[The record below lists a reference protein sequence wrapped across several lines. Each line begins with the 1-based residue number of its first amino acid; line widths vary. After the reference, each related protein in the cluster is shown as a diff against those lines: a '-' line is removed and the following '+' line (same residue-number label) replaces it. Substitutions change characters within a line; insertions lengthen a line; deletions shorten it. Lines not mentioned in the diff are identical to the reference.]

1 MKYSDKKA
9 GVNDLRFKAEA
20 FLKSKSVK
28 TDAAF
33 SESEML
39 KLIYE
44 LEVHQIEIEMQNERL
59 LEAIGQAETAKRQS
73 DIESWKFSEL
83 YNSAPLGF
91 FTLDRSGEICSVNQ
105 YGLQMLGKQLSQI
118 KNSLFGFY
126 IAESSKPDFN
136 QFLER
141 IFLRKTKEIC
151 EVTFYVNDRVPFYF
165 LLTGIVIEKSE
176 LCLVNMIDIT
186 VIKESEEELR
196 TNNMRMDL
204 AMQGGKM
211 AWWEMD
217 IPTGNVTF
225 SNQKAEMLGYPPD
238 KFKHYTDFTDLVHP
252 EDYPKIMNA
261 MKGHFEG
268 VYDKYETEYRILAKS
283 GEYLWFNDY
292 GSVVKKDA
300 GGKPLICS
308 GFVYNIT
315 EQKKVKDRLFYINK
329 AVESSS
335 NAIGIS
341 DALGNHFYQNKALSE
356 LFGYETAEDMAKAGG
371 GQAVIKDPEVVKE
384 MFGSIMDGNSWCGE
398 LEMVTKNGRVFPA
411 YEQADAIKDSNGNII
426 GFIGVVTDITKQKIA
441 EEILQKSERMLQS
454 VLDHFP
460 GVVFWKDKG
469 SVYLGCNQNFAT
481 GAGLNNSAE
490 IVGKTDFELPWGETE
505 AEHYRAD
512 DFEVMENGRQKLN
525 ILESQLQSDGRIMW
539 FDTSKLPFLD
549 SKGQIVGLIGISND
563 ISKLKTVES
572 ELILANKELI
582 FENIEKGKRSEEL
595 VIANRELLF
604 QIEENEKRS
613 QELITANYKAEES
626 NRLKSAFL
634 SNISHEIRTPF
645 NVILGFL
652 KLILEEE
659 LATDE
664 RVLFGQ
670 MINQSAS
677 RLMNTIDDIIEISK
691 LQSGSLEIFA
701 TEFNIKLLMNELFN
715 HFKCDCEVKA
725 LEIKVNHD
733 LINNRE
739 YIFTDRLKLGSILS
753 KLIENAIKYT
763 KRGSIDFGYTFKTAS
778 WICEA
783 DDPITPTEIEFYV
796 RDTGIGISK
805 TQQTKIF
812 ERFRQ
817 ADVSTT
823 REFEGTGL
831 GLAITKA
838 YVEGLGGKLWVESEV
853 GKGST
858 FYFTFPIIC
867 ET

>member
-1 MKYSDKKA
+1 MKYSGIKTGDK
-9 GVNDLRFKAEA
+9 DLRQKAEA

-28 TDAAF
+28 TDGIF
-33 SESEML
+33 SETVML
-39 KLIYE
+39 KLIHE
-44 LEVHQIEIEMQNERL
+44 LAVHQVELEMQNERL
-59 LEAIGQAETAKRQS
+59 LEAIVQAETAKKQS

-91 FTLDRSGEICSVNQ
+91 FTLDRSGQICSVNQ
-105 YGLQMLGKQLSQI
+105 FGLQMLGKQLSQI
-118 KNSLFGFY
+118 KNSMFGFY
-126 IAESSKPDFN
+126 IAESSKPIFN

-141 IFLRKTKEIC
+141 IFLRKAKEIC
-151 EVTFYVNDRVPFYF
+151 EVTFYINDRLPFYF

-196 TNNMRMDL
+196 ANNMRMDL

-211 AWWEMD
+211 AWWEID
-217 IPTGNVTF
+217 ILTGNVTF
-225 SNQKAEMLGYPPD
+225 SNQKAEMLGYPPE

-252 EDYPKIMNA
+252 EDYPKIMKA
-261 MKGHFEG
+261 MKGHLEG
-268 VYDKYETEYRILAKS
+268 VYDKYDTDYRILAKS

-300 GGKPLICS
+300 EGKPLICS

-315 EQKKVKDRLFYINK
+315 ERKNAVERLFYINK

-341 DALGNHFYQNKALSE
+341 DALGHHFYQNKALSD

-371 GQAVIKDPEVVKE
+371 GRAVIKDPEVAKE
-384 MFGSIMDGNSWCGE
+384 MFDSIMYGKSWFGE
-398 LEMVTKNGRVFPA
+398 LEMVTKSGRVFPA

-426 GFIGVVTDITKQKIA
+426 GVIGVVTDITKQKIA

-460 GVVFWKDKG
+460 GVVFWKDTE

-481 GAGLNNSAE
+481 GAGLNNSTE

-525 ILESQLQSDGRIMW
+525 ILETQLQSDGRIIW

-549 SKGQIVGLIGISND
+549 SKGQIIGLIGISND

-582 FENIEKGKRSEEL
+582 FENKEKGKRSEEL

-626 NRLKSAFL
+626 NRLKTAFL
-634 SNISHEIRTPF
+634 NNISHEIRTPF

-659 LATDE
+659 TSSNEKLE
-664 RVLFGQ
+664 FGQ
-670 MINQSAS
+670 MINQSAL
-677 RLMNTIDDIIEISK
+677 RLMNTIDNIIEISQ
-691 LQSGSLEIFA
+691 LQSGKLDVFA
-701 TEFNIKLLMNELFN
+701 TEFNIKLLTSELLNSFIS
-715 HFKCDCEVKA
+715 DCHAKD
-725 LEIKVNHD
+725 LGIKVTHD
-733 LINNRE
+733 LVNGRE
-739 YIFTDRLKLGSILS
+739 HIFTDRLKLRSILS
-753 KLIENAIKYT
+753 NLIENAIKYT
-763 KRGSIDFGYTFKTAS
+763 KRGSIDFGYIFKTAS

-783 DDPITPTEIEFYV
+783 DEPITPTEIEFYV

-805 TQQTKIF
+805 AQQTKIF
-812 ERFRQ
+812 EQFMQ

-838 YVEGLGGKLWVESEV
+838 YIEGLGGKLWVESEV

-858 FYFTFPIIC
+858 FYFTIPVIC